1 MAGNLEI
8 KNAQGK
14 KVTLQNPDTNGS
26 DIVVD
31 LADNASKT
39 YVTSVNKKRRNYL
52 INGNFQFWD
61 YASSQTTAG
70 YGSDNRW
77 KNSHAGSTKTHSR
90 ITSGDTERA
99 LFESPYY
106 SRTVASS
113 VVGANNFVTKSQV
126 IEDITKLN
134 LNVILLILQDSILFS
149 WQYTKAI
156 LKFLPKEYIF
166 CNTNRII
173 YIHKENKKKE
183 NGNFEESWKNFKKKR
198 KIN

>member
-1 MAGNLEI
+1 MSRKISHFEQQNLMTPE
-8 KNAQGK
+8 
-14 KVTLQNPDTNGS
+14 
-26 DIVVD
+26 
-31 LADNASKT
+31 
-39 YVTSVNKKRRNYL
+39 
-52 INGNFQFWD
+52 
-61 YASSQTTAG
+61 
-70 YGSDNRW
+70 
-77 KNSHAGSTKTHSR
+77 
-90 ITSGDTERA
+90 ERLKFA
-99 LFESPYY
+99 VLS
-106 SRTVASS
+106 
-113 VVGANNFVTKSQV
+113 
-126 IEDITKLN
+126 TKLN